1 VFEQKTIAETI
12 QAFNTDCETGLS
24 EQTASDLLQKN
35 GPNILEQEKTKS
47 YPRMFLEQ
55 LNDPLI
61 YVLIVAAVISAVL
74 GELSDTLII
83 ISVVLINAVVGVI
96 QEGKAKKA
104 LDALKKLT
112 SPTALVK
119 RSGHIRE
126 IPAGELVPGDLVI
139 LEAGR
144 LIPADLRLTQTSSL
158 KVEEASLTGESLPIE
173 KNADFTAKK
182 ELSVGD
188 KINMAFMSTNVIY
201 GRGEGIVVATGMQ
214 TEIGKIAHLI
224 GKSGNEPTPL
234 QKRLAD
240 LGKLLS
246 VLAVILCVALFG
258 IAVLQKRD
266 VFEMLLTAISL
277 AVAAVPE
284 GLPAVVTIVLAL
296 SVSRMVKINTI
307 IRKLPSVETLGSV
320 NIVCSDKTGTLT
332 QNKMTVVRCFTDNTL
347 FPSDNLS
354 SDKHRLFIEGFL
366 LCNDAVYSK
375 NDKNPEISDNSYY
388 AIGDPTE
395 IGLLDMGT
403 AHNIFKDTLT
413 LNYPRISEIPFDSDR
428 KCMSTLHRDRSSTIQ
443 YTKGSVEKLLNCCT
457 HIHIDDSTTIP
468 LTTKHRETI
477 EAAVA
482 DMSSD
487 ALRTLGIAYKT
498 GLSSP
503 EESGLVFLG
512 FVGMADPIRPEAKE
526 AILEFEKAGV
536 KTVMITGDHQNTAF
550 AIAKQLGI
558 ANTPDNCVSGEE
570 LSLMSDTELKKR
582 IDNYSVFS
590 RVSPE
595 HKTRI
600 VRALKA
606 RGNIVAMTGDG
617 VNDAPSLKTADI
629 GIAMGKCG
637 TDVAKSSA
645 DIILVDDNFATIKKA
660 IEEGRGIYANIKK
673 SVLFLLSSNFG
684 EIITMFISIL
694 LFLPTPL
701 KPGHIL
707 WINLITDT
715 LPALALGTDKND
727 PSQMMTQKPRP
738 AKESLFAHGGLFL
751 TLFYGSL
758 IGIISLIAFLTLPF
772 CIINNT
778 PGVNLSLDTIKM
790 LLSAPPI
797 LTKCQTYAFT
807 VLGMSQLFHAIGIRN
822 TEKSV
827 FFNNQAKNLLLLIS
841 FCAGFFLQLTVTE
854 IPYLCRVFGTSVL
867 SINEWFGLLCLS
879 SVPLLAHEII
889 IIIKKYFILP
899 F

>member
-1 VFEQKTIAETI
+1 MFEQKTIAETI

-83 ISVVLINAVVGVI
+83 ISVVLINAFVGVI

-119 RSGHIRE
+119 RSGHIHE

-144 LIPADLRLTQTSSL
+144 LIPADLRLTQTSNL
-158 KVEEASLTGESLPIE
+158 KIEESSLTGESLPVE
-173 KNADFTAKK
+173 KNANFMSKK
-182 ELSVGD
+182 ELSAGD

-224 GKSGNEPTPL
+224 GKSGNESTPL

-246 VLAVILCVALFG
+246 ILAIILCVVLFG

-332 QNKMTVVRCFTDNTL
+332 QNKMTVVRCFTDNKS
-347 FPSDNLS
+347 FSVDGLS
-354 SDKHRLFIEGFL
+354 PYAHRMFIEGFL
-366 LCNDAVYSK
+366 LCNDAVYSTE
-375 NDKNPEISDNSYY
+375 PSDNNH

-395 IGLLDMGT
+395 IALLDMG
-403 AHNIFKDTLT
+403 ASHAIFKDSLT
-413 LNYPRISEIPFDSDR
+413 VNYPRIDEIPFDSDR
-428 KCMSTLHRDRSSTIQ
+428 KCMSTLHRNRSTTIQ
-443 YTKGSVEKLLNCCT
+443 YTKGSVEQLLKCCT
-457 HIHIDDSTTIP
+457 HVHINDTVVP
-468 LTTKHRETI
+468 LTAEYRKII

-487 ALRTLGIAYKT
+487 ALRTLGIAYKP
-498 GLSSP
+498 GLSAP
-503 EESGLVFLG
+503 KEEELVFLG
-512 FVGMADPIRPEAKE
+512 FVGMIDPIRPEAKD
-526 AILEFEKAGV
+526 AILTFKEAGV
-536 KTVMITGDHQNTAF
+536 KTVMITGDHGNTAF

-558 ANTPDNCVSGEE
+558 ADKPSDCLNGTE
-570 LSLMSDTELKKR
+570 LSAMSDTDLQKR
-582 IDNYSVFS
+582 IGDISIFS

-600 VRALKA
+600 VRAFKA
-606 RGNIVAMTGDG
+606 SGNIVAMTGDG
-617 VNDAPSLKTADI
+617 VNDAPSLKAADI

-637 TDVAKSSA
+637 TDVAKSAA
-645 DIILVDDNFATIKKA
+645 DIVLTDDNFATIEKA

-684 EIITMFISIL
+684 EIITMFLSVL
-694 LFLPTPL
+694 FFLPTPL
-701 KPGHIL
+701 KPSHIL

-727 PSQMMTQKPRP
+727 PAQMMKHKPRP

-758 IGIISLIAFLTLPF
+758 IAAISLIAFLTLPF
-772 CIINNT
+772 CIIIHT
-778 PGVNLSLDTIKM
+778 PGLELSLDTLRLI
-790 LLSAPPI
+790 LTVPPI
-797 LTKCQTYAFT
+797 LTKCQTYSFT

-822 TEKSV
+822 TEKSI
-827 FFNNQAKNLLLLIS
+827 FFNKQTKNHLLFIS
-841 FCAGFFLQLTVTE
+841 FATGFILQLIITE
-854 IPYLCRVFGTSVL
+854 IPYLCRLFGTSVL
-867 SINEWFGLLCLS
+867 STSEWFGLICLS
-879 SVPLLAHEII
+879 SAPLLVHEILVVA
-889 IIIKKYFILP
+889 KKYRAK
-899 F
+899 

>member
-1 VFEQKTIAETI
+1 MFEQKTIAETI
-12 QAFNTDCETGLS
+12 QALNTDCQTGLS
-24 EQTASDLLQKN
+24 EQLASDRLKKY
-35 GPNILEQEKTKS
+35 GPNILEQEKTKT
-47 YPRMFLEQ
+47 YPTMFLEQ

-61 YVLIVAAVISAVL
+61 YILIAAAGISAVL
-74 GELSDTLII
+74 GELSDTFII
-83 ISVVLINAVVGVI
+83 ISVVLINAIVGVI

-119 RSGHIRE
+119 RGGHIRE
-126 IPAGELVPGDLVI
+126 ISAGELVPGDLVI

-158 KVEEASLTGESLPIE
+158 KVEEASLTGESIPIE
-173 KNADFTAKK
+173 KNADFSANK
-182 ELSVGD
+182 ELPIGD

-224 GKSGNEPTPL
+224 GKHGNEPTPL

-246 VLAVILCVALFG
+246 ILAIVLCVTLFV

-332 QNKMTVVRCFTDNTL
+332 QNKMAVVRCF
-347 FPSDNLS
+347 SDNRLFTA
-354 SDKHRLFIEGFL
+354 DELLPDVHRMFIEGFL
-366 LCNDAVYSK
+366 LCNDAIYSTEP
-375 NDKNPEISDNSYY
+375 DSH

-395 IGLLDMGT
+395 IALLDMGT
-403 AHNIFKDTLT
+403 ALNITKNSLDEI
-413 LNYPRISEIPFDSDR
+413 YPRIDEIPFDSGR
-428 KCMSTLHRDRSSTIQ
+428 KCMSTLHRSRSSTIQ
-443 YTKGSVEKLLNCCT
+443 YTKGSVEQLLRCCT
-457 HIHIDDSTTIP
+457 HVHIDDTVVA
-468 LTTKHRETI
+468 LTAKHRKSI
-477 EAAVA
+477 ESAVA
-482 DMSSD
+482 DMSSN
-487 ALRTLGIAYKT
+487 ALRTLGLAYKP

-503 EESGLVFLG
+503 KEEGLIFLG
-512 FVGMADPIRPEAKE
+512 FVGMIDPIRPEAKD
-526 AILEFEKAGV
+526 AILTFKDAGV
-536 KTVMITGDHQNTAF
+536 KTVMITGDHENTAF

-558 ANTPDNCVSGEE
+558 ADKAADCLTGVK
-570 LSLMSDTELKKR
+570 LSAMSDADLQKR
-582 IDNYSVFS
+582 ISDISVFS

-600 VRALKA
+600 VRAFKA
-606 RGNIVAMTGDG
+606 NGNIVAMTGDG
-617 VNDAPSLKTADI
+617 VNDAPSLKAADI

-637 TDVAKSSA
+637 TDVAKSAA
-645 DIILVDDNFATIKKA
+645 DIVLADDNFATIEKA

-684 EIITMFISIL
+684 EIITMFLSVL
-694 LFLPTPL
+694 FFLPTPL
-701 KPGHIL
+701 KPSHIL

-727 PSQMMTQKPRP
+727 PLQMMNHKPRP

-758 IGIISLIAFLTLPF
+758 IATISLIAFLTLPV
-772 CIINNT
+772 CIISNT
-778 PGVNLSLDTIKM
+778 PGLELSFDTIKHI
-790 LLSAPPI
+790 LTVPPI

-822 TEKSV
+822 TEKSI
-827 FFNNQAKNLLLLIS
+827 FYNKQAKNPLLFIS
-841 FCAGFFLQLTVTE
+841 LAAGFILQLIITE
-854 IPYLCRVFGTSVL
+854 IPYLCRLFGTSVL
-867 SINEWFGLLCLS
+867 SAGEWFGLICLS
-879 SVPLLAHEII
+879 TTPLLVHEILV
-889 IIIKKYFILP
+889 IIKNR
-899 F
+899 